1 MKGKPMPKTIYK
13 EVTTTGAIEWPRLTE
28 ENRDPTGYRGAYEKS
43 DGAYTVNQVLTKDGM
58 KALKDAGSQKQP
70 NKNRMIDGEIV
81 VKFVRP
87 HKVTKKDGA
96 EIPQAGGAPK
106 VTDKD
111 GNPWTADMGVIG
123 NGRVAECTNLVTT
136 FTGSDG
142 IQYSRTSL
150 VGVKVLELVEY
161 IQENEAVGF

>member
-1 MKGKPMPKTIYK
+1 MPKTIYK

-28 ENRDPTGYRGAYEKS
+28 ENRDLTGYGGAYEKS

-70 NKNRMIDGEIV
+70 NQNRMIDGEIV

-87 HKVTKKDGA
+87 HKVTKKDGT

-111 GNPWTADMGVIG
+111 GNTWTADMGVIG
-123 NGRVAECTNLVTT
+123 NGTVAECTNLVTT

-142 IQYSRTSL
+142 KQYSRTSL
-150 VGVKVLELVEY
+150 VGVKVLELQEY

>member
-1 MKGKPMPKTIYK
+1 MPKTIYK

-28 ENRDPTGYRGAYEKS
+28 ENRDLTGSGGAYEKS

-70 NKNRMIDGEIV
+70 NQNRMIDGEIV

-87 HKVTKKDGA
+87 HKVTKKDGT

-111 GNPWTADMGVIG
+111 GNPWTADMGGIG
-123 NGRVAECTNLVTT
+123 NGTVAECTNLVTT

-142 IQYSRTSL
+142 KQYSRTSL

>member
-1 MKGKPMPKTIYK
+1 MPKTIYK
-13 EVTTTGAIEWPRLTE
+13 EVKTTGAIEWPRLTE
-28 ENRDPTGYRGAYEKS
+28 ENRDLTGYGGDYEKWE
-43 DGAYTVNQVLTKDGM
+43 GAYTVNQVLTKDDM

-70 NKNRMIDGEIV
+70 IKNRIIDGEIV
-81 VKFVRP
+81 VKFIRP
-87 HKVTKKDGA
+87 HKVTKKDGT

-123 NGRVAECTNLVTT
+123 NGTVAECTNLVST

-142 IQYSRTSL
+142 KQYSRTSL
-150 VGVKVLELVEY
+150 VGVKVLDLVEY

>member
-1 MKGKPMPKTIYK
+1 MPKTIYK
-13 EVTTTGAIEWPRLTE
+13 EVKTTGTIEWPRLTE
-28 ENRDPTGYRGAYEKS
+28 ENRDLTGYGGAYEKS

-58 KALKDAGSQKQP
+58 KTLKDAGSQKQP
-70 NKNRMIDGEIV
+70 NQNRMIDGEIV

-87 HKVTKKDGA
+87 HKVTKKDGT

-123 NGRVAECTNLVTT
+123 NGTVAECTNLVTT

-142 IQYSRTSL
+142 KQYSRTSL

>member
-1 MKGKPMPKTIYK
+1 MPKTTYK
-13 EVTTTGAIEWPRLTE
+13 EVTTTGVIEWPRLTE
-28 ENRDPTGYRGAYEKS
+28 ENRDLTGYGGAYEKS
-43 DGAYTVNQVLTKDGM
+43 DGAYTVNQILDKEGM

-70 NKNRMIDGEIV
+70 NQNRMMDGELV

-87 HKVTKKDGA
+87 HKVTKKDGT

-111 GNPWTADMGVIG
+111 GNPWTPDMGIIG
-123 NGRVAECTNLVTT
+123 NGTVAECTNLITT

-142 IQYSRTSL
+142 KQYSRTAL
-150 VGVKVLELVEY
+150 VSVKVLELVEY